1 VGRILRPH
9 GLRVEVVVHMV
20 SDRPERVARGA
31 VLHTGSGDLVVADSR
46 AHQGRWLV
54 RFEGSARRED
64 AETLRDR
71 ILWAEPIDDDDELWV
86 HELIG
91 CRVLDQDGIDRGVV
105 EAVQEN
111 PAADLLVLQDGT
123 LVPVVFARG
132 APQDGILRVEVPEG
146 LFDL

>member
-1 VGRILRPH
+1 
-9 GLRVEVVVHMV
+9 MV

-31 VLHTGSGDLVVADSR
+31 VLHTDSGDLVVAEAR

-54 RFEGSARRED
+54 RFEGCARRED
-64 AETLRDR
+64 VEHLRDR
-71 ILWAEPIDDDDELWV
+71 LLWAEPIDDDDELWV

-111 PAADLLVLQDGT
+111 PAADLLVLQGGT

-132 APQDGILRVEVPEG
+132 APRDGILRVEVPEG